1 MTKDLTKGNPFR
13 VIIAYM
19 IPVFFSILL
28 QSCYSLADTIIVG
41 QTLGADALGGVSSTG
56 NLGAMTIG
64 ACFGLCGGFAIP
76 VANAFGAADYRQLRR
91 CVANGIYLCAAACL
105 ILMVLCVPNTRAML
119 IITQTP
125 AENFPHAL
133 EYLYIAFLGVPF
145 RMLYNYCAAIV
156 LSLGDSKMPLVFLG
170 IAAVINVVLDLLFI
184 LVFHMGA
191 AGASLATVL
200 SEGIAGACCL
210 IYMVKKITVLR
221 FSKEDLVPSRS
232 HISLLLRNGIPM
244 ALQNIIIFFGAVIM
258 QASINSLGAL
268 YVNAMAAGSK
278 VSGILICPVNAM
290 SNSFAAYFGQN
301 VGAQKTDRIR
311 SGYRIGTALS
321 AAFCLFAVV
330 MALLFSSQLT
340 ELFLQDPGQEMLALV
355 KEYLLIFGGT
365 SFFLGLI
372 YTFRPAIQAMGYPG
386 VATVSNISELVV
398 RVAGAMT
405 IVPMLGFTGACLCNI
420 SGWLIAAIILVP
432 MGYRCLWKMRQ
443 TLAA

>member
-1 MTKDLTKGNPFR
+1 MTKDLTVGNPFR
-13 VIIAYM
+13 VIIGYM
-19 IPVFFSILL
+19 IPVFFSLLL

-41 QTLGADALGGVSSTG
+41 QTLGADALGGVSST
-56 NLGAMTIG
+56 NHLSAMTIG

-76 VANAFGAADYRQLRR
+76 IANAFGAADYRQLRR
-91 CVANGIYLCAAACL
+91 CVTNGAYLCAAACL

-119 IITQTP
+119 TMVKTP
-125 AENFPHAL
+125 EENFPHAL
-133 EYLYIAFLGVPF
+133 AYLYIAFLGVPC

-170 IAAVINVVLDLLFI
+170 ISAVVNIVLDLLFI

-200 SEGIAGACCL
+200 SEGIAGVCCL
-210 IYMVKKITVLR
+210 IYMLKKITVLR
-221 FSKEDLVPSRS
+221 FDRKDLAPSRS
-232 HISLLLRNGIPM
+232 HIALLLRNGIPM

-268 YVNAMAAGSK
+268 CVNAMAAGSK
-278 VSGILICPVNAM
+278 VSGILIVPISAIG
-290 SNSFAAYFGQN
+290 NSFGAYFGQN

-321 AAFCLFAVV
+321 AVFCLFAVV
-330 MALLFSSQLT
+330 LALFFSPQLT
-340 ELFLQDPGQEMLALV
+340 ALFLRDPGEEMLALV
-355 KEYLLIFGGT
+355 KEYLLIYGGS

-372 YTFRPAIQAMGYPG
+372 FTFRPAVQAMGFPS
-386 VATVSNISELVV
+386 VATLSNIGELVI
-398 RVAGAMT
+398 RVVGAMT

-420 SGWLIAAIILVP
+420 SGWLIAAAILVP
-432 MGYRCLWKMRQ
+432 MGYRCLGKLRQ
-443 TLAA
+443 RLAV